1 MSNTSDF
8 KVKNG
13 LSVGTSI
20 TAVGSLT
27 TAGQTFPAADGST
40 GQYLKTDGSGALSW
54 GTVST
59 SFNITD
65 GTTTDTVGL
74 TETVTFTGGT
84 NITLAVTDN
93 TVTINN
99 DHVNSSDITENTN
112 LFFTDARAI
121 AAVQAA
127 ADLTIDGGTI
137 YVDTSA
143 NRVGISDTSPQQT
156 LDVAGNIGVNGTEV
170 INASSQIVG
179 AVLDSALTVGGSL
192 AGVLSNLKVQ
202 YGTAYSG
209 TPIQGSFFFDSLNQK
224 LKVYTGSAFV
234 DAVPAGSGGGGGGGA
249 TDANTTFRN
258 YSYTLTGTTS
268 AVTGAD
274 DNEITA
280 GAFIVGH
287 KYTITAT
294 GNTNFVTIGA
304 ANSNVGTVFTA
315 TGVGTGTGTA
325 KQTLFY
331 DTTSSATRVVAYVNG
346 IKQVYGSGRDFV
358 ATTGTSVAFTY
369 NLGSGDTVDLQ
380 VYELLTNAAYYLK
393 TETLATTAVN
403 SNIATAVAD
412 YLPLAGGTLTGQLNH
427 ISAGGGDYIAKFQ
440 NTTSGTPYGV
450 HIKDAS
456 SGSTGYPLLNISNHG
471 GNATH
476 FRVDSGA
483 GRVGFGASP
492 SSTSQVTIQG
502 PAGTSGSEIST
513 KALHI
518 IEGGYNNGATFQ
530 VSNASSVARFVV
542 DGSGKVGI
550 GTDSP
555 GTTLDIR
562 GSVNL
567 RKTNGLLFFTNDSI
581 AGSTNVNASFI
592 GMAHSA
598 GYHVTSNDGGFASNA
613 NSLLIGNYN
622 SGGGD
627 IILATSNAGP
637 YASGRVIIK
646 ESGNVGIGTSS
657 PGEKLSVNGTVSG
670 SSYRIL
676 SGSTISYSGSV
687 GRNTKIKGPT
697 GTDVGISLFNSANTF
712 AMQLYGDGNN
722 SYGFLNGDWAGWDLK
737 KTVAASGGNLYMNN
751 SVDYWLNANGTSK
764 TYQHLVGG
772 VSNTAGGAVFK
783 VGSSSNNG
791 ELSLNS
797 VNAGSDIVSYNRSN
811 GTYHPLNYYAG
822 SHNTFIA
829 GNTVWSVDA
838 NGHIKTQHGNT
849 GGYAQTSGSG
859 GIAIVNDQ
867 GSIGCSLISV
877 TNAARGWSN
886 FYVNRIHTTGQDT
899 RFMQFSVNGSGAT
912 GYIRLASASTM
923 TYGTSSDYRL
933 KENVVYDWDAT
944 TRLKQLKPARF
955 NFILD
960 GDDVVQDGFMAHEV
974 SDIVPLAVQ
983 GTKDAMKEE
992 DYEVTPAVYDSEGNE
1007 TEAAVMGTR
1016 TAIDP
1021 QGIDHS
1027 MLVPL
1032 LVKTIQE
1039 LEARLT
1045 AAGI

>member
-202 YGTAYSG
+202 YGTSYSG

-234 DAVPAGSGGGGGGGA
+234 DAVPAGGGGGGGGGA
-249 TDANTTFRN
+249 SDANTTFRN

-331 DTTSSATRVVAYVNG
+331 DTTSSSTRVVAYVNG

-412 YLPLAGGTLTGQLNH
+412 YLPLAGGTLTGALT
-427 ISAGGGDYIAKFQ
+427 G
-440 NTTSGTPYGV
+440 TT
-450 HIKDAS
+450 AS
-456 SGSTGYPLLNISNHG
+456 FTRLDI
-471 GNATH
+471 NAT
-476 FRVDSGA
+476 
-483 GRVGFGASP
+483 
-492 SSTSQVTIQG
+492 
-502 PAGTSGSEIST
+502 
-513 KALHI
+513 
-518 IEGGYNNGATFQ
+518 
-530 VSNASSVARFVV
+530 
-542 DGSGKVGI
+542 
-550 GTDSP
+550 
-555 GTTLDIR
+555 
-562 GSVNL
+562 
-567 RKTNGLLFFTNDSI
+567 
-581 AGSTNVNASFI
+581 
-592 GMAHSA
+592 
-598 GYHVTSNDGGFASNA
+598 
-613 NSLLIGNYN
+613 
-622 SGGGD
+622 
-627 IILATSNAGP
+627 
-637 YASGRVIIK
+637 
-646 ESGNVGIGTSS
+646 
-657 PGEKLSVNGTVSG
+657 
-670 SSYRIL
+670 
-676 SGSTISYSGSV
+676 
-687 GRNTKIKGPT
+687 NTQIKG
-697 GTDVGISLFNSANTF
+697 DLFAH
-712 AMQLYGDGNN
+712 ADGA
-722 SYGFLNGDWAGWDLK
+722 Y
-737 KTVAASGGNLYMNN
+737 
-751 SVDYWLNANGTSK
+751 
-764 TYQHLVGG
+764 
-772 VSNTAGGAVFK
+772 
-783 VGSSSNNG
+783 
-791 ELSLNS
+791 
-797 VNAGSDIVSYNRSN
+797 DI
-811 GTYHPLNYYAG
+811 AC
-822 SHNTFIA
+822 F
-829 GNTVWSVDA
+829 W
-838 NGHIKTQHGNT
+838 
-849 GGYAQTSGSG
+849 
-859 GIAIVNDQ
+859 
-867 GSIGCSLISV
+867 C
-877 TNAARGWSN
+877 
-886 FYVNRIHTTGQDT
+886 
-899 RFMQFSVNGSGAT
+899 
-912 GYIRLASASTM
+912 
-923 TYGTSSDYRL
+923 
-933 KENVVYDWDAT
+933 
-944 TRLKQLKPARF
+944 KQA
-955 NFILD
+955 
-960 GDDVVQDGFMAHEV
+960 
-974 SDIVPLAVQ
+974 
-983 GTKDAMKEE
+983 
-992 DYEVTPAVYDSEGNE
+992 
-1007 TEAAVMGTR
+1007 
-1016 TAIDP
+1016 
-1021 QGIDHS
+1021 
-1027 MLVPL
+1027 
-1032 LVKTIQE
+1032 
-1039 LEARLT
+1039 
-1045 AAGI
+1045 

>member
-224 LKVYTGSAFV
+224 LKVYTGSAFI

-268 AVTGAD
+268 AVSGAD

-304 ANSNVGTVFTA
+304 ANSNVGTAFTA

-331 DTTSSATRVVAYVNG
+331 DTTSSSTRVVAYVNG

-393 TETLATTAVN
+393 SETLATTAVN

-412 YLPLAGGTLTGQLNH
+412 YLPLAGGTMTGLLSIQADANARS
-427 ISAGGGDYIAKFQ
+427 IRIIGRSDDYGEMDFYENDNSTILARIQTHNTMFNIRAYSVPMNFQ
-440 NTTSGTPYGV
+440 Q
-450 HIKDAS
+450 
-456 SGSTGYPLLNISNHG
+456 G
-471 GNATH
+471 GN
-476 FRVDSGA
+476 
-483 GRVGFGASP
+483 
-492 SSTSQVTIQG
+492 
-502 PAGTSGSEIST
+502 T
-513 KALHI
+513 KM
-518 IEGGYNNGATFQ
+518 
-530 VSNASSVARFVV
+530 
-542 DGSGKVGI
+542 
-550 GTDSP
+550 
-555 GTTLDIR
+555 TL
-562 GSVNL
+562 L
-567 RKTNGLLFFTNDSI
+567 
-581 AGSTNVNASFI
+581 
-592 GMAHSA
+592 
-598 GYHVTSNDGGFASNA
+598 A
-613 NSLLIGNYN
+613 N
-622 SGGGD
+622 
-627 IILATSNAGP
+627 
-637 YASGRVIIK
+637 
-646 ESGNVGIGTSS
+646 GNVGIGTADPSALLHLKSTANSVGPSLIFENTNNAQTMNIDYWNNAGAVQSRISYLEGPAAWNFIPNTSS
-657 PGEKLSVNGTVSG
+657 GASALYVAYDGNVGIGATANLTSKLTVNAPAASHTTGYQEDIAQFYTTQSPYTGRHYLNMFHDNNNRDGTTDHTVWG
-670 SSYRIL
+670 MGFGYDGNTRGGIQYDHKGQERLTLWSSYGDIHFK
-676 SGSTISYSGSV
+676 GNSV
-687 GRNTKIKGPT
+687 GAASKLAHQADTSIMVLRGNGNVGI
-697 GTDVGISLFNSANTF
+697 GTDAPDRLLHLQKTRTGAIS
-712 AMQLYGDGNN
+712 
-722 SYGFLNGDWAGWDLK
+722 
-737 KTVAASGGNLYMNN
+737 SGG
-751 SVDYWLNANGTSK
+751 
-764 TYQHLVGG
+764 
-772 VSNTAGGAVFK
+772 
-783 VGSSSNNG
+783 
-791 ELSLNS
+791 
-797 VNAGSDIVSYNRSN
+797 
-811 GTYHPLNYYAG
+811 
-822 SHNTFIA
+822 
-829 GNTVWSVDA
+829 
-838 NGHIKTQHGNT
+838 GNT
-849 GGYAQTSGSG
+849 GSVVKLHLAAQFEAGYNSSATDFLGGLEFSSDDTSGSG
-859 GIAIVNDQ
+859 LAGAGTRAAIRAPVLDAYNNVGLSFETGGTRAERMRIDHQ
-867 GSIGCSLISV
+867 GRVTTPYQPNFLARIPSGSV
-877 TNAARGWSN
+877 AITSNGWATFNFNSTALGWDRGSN
-886 FYVNRIHTTGQDT
+886 FTGGT
-899 RFMQFSVNGSGAT
+899 KRFTAPVAGIYFFQWLIQIEGITDAPTWYYAYPTVNGSGSFGT
-912 GYIRLASASTM
+912 TNGM
-923 TYGTSSDYRL
+923 TAADQVEPVGSY
-933 KENVVYDWDAT
+933 
-944 TRLKQLKPARF
+944 
-955 NFILD
+955 
-960 GDDVVQDGFMAHEV
+960 H
-974 SDIVPLAVQ
+974 
-983 GTKDAMKEE
+983 AMKGTQSLQLAAN
-992 DYEVTPAVYDSEGNE
+992 DYVEMRYYWDNGNGNLKGGGE
-1007 TEAAVMGTR
+1007 
-1016 TAIDP
+1016 
-1021 QGIDHS
+1021 S
-1027 MLVPL
+1027 MW
-1032 LVKTIQE
+1032 
-1039 LEARLT
+1039 
-1045 AAGI
+1045 AGHLIG

>member
-224 LKVYTGSAFV
+224 LKVYTGSAFI

-268 AVTGAD
+268 AVSGAD

-304 ANSNVGTVFTA
+304 ANSNVNTVFTA

-412 YLPLAGGTLTGQLNH
+412 YLPLAGGTMTGALN
-427 ISAGGGDYIAKFQ
+427 IESGDNLQIKDRGSVLLYNTNDDNYGRIR
-440 NTTSGTPYGV
+440 NTTASGNELQF
-450 HIKDAS
+450 
-456 SGSTGYPLLNISNHG
+456 ST
-471 GNATH
+471 NAL
-476 FRVDSGA
+476 A
-483 GRVGFGASP
+483 M
-492 SSTSQVTIQG
+492 TID
-502 PAGTSGSEIST
+502 I
-513 KALHI
+513 
-518 IEGGYNNGATFQ
+518 N
-530 VSNASSVARFVV
+530 
-542 DGSGKVGI
+542 GKVGI
-550 GTDSP
+550 GTAAPASRLDVLNGTANTQVASFSGADAGGGLKILTASTTRNDDTVILKASDAFGEIAFTSDNTEVMRITKDNNVGI
-555 GTTLDIR
+555 GTTAPTSKLHIGAVSDTAENAIAFSNNAVSGYVGIE
-562 GSVNL
+562 GSSGNRFVGSAVN
-567 RKTNGLLFFTNDSI
+567 NM
-581 AGSTNVNASFI
+581 FI
-592 GMAHSA
+592 GTTGA
-598 GYHVTSNDGGFASNA
+598 DG
-613 NSLLIGNYN
+613 LE
-622 SGGGD
+622 
-627 IILATSNAGP
+627 LATNNNV
-637 YASGRVIIK
+637 RMVINPG
-646 ESGNVGIGTSS
+646 GNVGIGTAA
-657 PGEKLSVNGTVSG
+657 PTTPLHVNGTAIIG
-670 SSYRIL
+670 SASNQSTSAIAGLHVLDNNYSHWSTTL
-676 SGSTISYSGSV
+676 SKQQV
-687 GRNTKIKGPT
+687 ALR
-697 GTDVGISLFNSANTF
+697 VETF
-712 AMQLYGDGNN
+712 WN
-722 SYGFLNGDWAGWDLK
+722 
-737 KTVAASGGNLYMNN
+737 AASGGRTNGAYGGGIGFNHLGGHSGTHDENVHAWVGLRVEDTPGHERSNLVFATNN
-751 SVDYWLNANGTSK
+751 ITTDEDAGILERMCITPAGDVGINTKEPKEKLHVDGPSAYGGPKWGTWTETMTTINGGSQTVRIVEDWSGRWVLAGRWAANAAVSVTGIWSSVRGLSTSTSQSEATAFSADFGESYPTECRFLGATDFTNYYNTRTIDFIHGVPVGRPWELFMSGGVTSGMTSVQGVGSAKYGWTARGAYDGFGRWSNPNYQYHRISDEGNGGMIHSSNAFRSPTNNAFNWNIQSDAKVSVDGTGA
-764 TYQHLVGG
+764 TY
-772 VSNTAGGAVFK
+772 S
-783 VGSSSNNG
+783 
-791 ELSLNS
+791 
-797 VNAGSDIVSYNRSN
+797 
-811 GTYHPLNYYAG
+811 
-822 SHNTFIA
+822 
-829 GNTVWSVDA
+829 
-838 NGHIKTQHGNT
+838 
-849 GGYAQTSGSG
+849 
-859 GIAIVNDQ
+859 
-867 GSIGCSLISV
+867 
-877 TNAARGWSN
+877 
-886 FYVNRIHTTGQDT
+886 GQDT
-899 RFMQFSVNGSGAT
+899 DVTSMFGSDDAYDAKFGDSWPSRTSNSNFSGTQLS
-912 GYIRLASASTM
+912 SAVWV
-923 TYGTSSDYRL
+923 L
-933 KENVVYDWDAT
+933 IK
-944 TRLKQLKPARF
+944 
-955 NFILD
+955 
-960 GDDVVQDGFMAHEV
+960 
-974 SDIVPLAVQ
+974 
-983 GTKDAMKEE
+983 
-992 DYEVTPAVYDSEGNE
+992 
-1007 TEAAVMGTR
+1007 MG
-1016 TAIDP
+1016 
-1021 QGIDHS
+1021 GI
-1027 MLVPL
+1027 
-1032 LVKTIQE
+1032 
-1039 LEARLT
+1039 
-1045 AAGI
+1045 

>member
-280 GAFIVGH
+280 GAFIIGH

-412 YLPLAGGTLTGQLNH
+412 YLPLAGGTMTGALVLTGNH
-427 ISAGGGDYIAKFQ
+427 LTVDNGYGISSIGGIKYIADS
-440 NTTSGTPYGV
+440 NN
-450 HIKDAS
+450 DAPS
-456 SGSTGYPLLNISNHG
+456 SGAIHNFYTDNG
-471 GNATH
+471 
-476 FRVDSGA
+476 
-483 GRVGFGASP
+483 
-492 SSTSQVTIQG
+492 STSALVI
-502 PAGTSGSEIST
+502 AKSG
-513 KALHI
+513 
-518 IEGGYNNGATFQ
+518 N
-530 VSNASSVARFVV
+530 
-542 DGSGKVGI
+542 VGI

-562 GSVNL
+562 GSANL

-646 ESGNVGIGTSS
+646 ESGNVGIGVSN
-657 PGEKLSVNGTVSG
+657 PGYPLQVNGDVDILNVKG
-670 SSYRIL
+670 SSGNAFVRFTDSDASADFSIGADDGSGAGAGAFILYDRSNSAYRL
-676 SGSTISYSGSV
+676 VVNSSGNVGIGATTNLTSKLTVNAPHASHTTGYQEDIAQFYTTQSPYTGRHYLNMFHDNNNRDGTTDHTVWGMGFGYDGNTRGGIQYDHKGQERLTLWSSYGDIHFKGNSAGSASKRADQADTDIMVLRGNGNV
-687 GRNTKIKGPT
+687 GIGIAAPTKKLDVVG
-697 GTDVGISLFNSANTF
+697 GTDYNTRFKSASTRSGFIIESPSSTQVGSGLVLASDGSFRLGTNAHYHQQMFQTGVTQVLGGGNVGISIDTSGVVTKPNHPYINATIATNSVISYGTNAQVFDNAIRTTVVTSSSGITHTATGGRF
-712 AMQLYGDGNN
+712 TVPVAGLYWVSWSTMYNGNITAYYDIEKNN
-722 SYGFLNGDWAGWDLK
+722 SPITGGFRAYG
-737 KTVAASGGNLYMNN
+737 SGAN
-751 SVDYWLNANGTSK
+751 SSAWSAIY
-764 TYQHLVGG
+764 
-772 VSNTAGGAVFK
+772 AGGLTDMAANDYF
-783 VGSSSNNG
+783 
-791 ELSLNS
+791 
-797 VNAGSDIVSYNRSN
+797 
-811 GTYHPLNYYAG
+811 
-822 SHNTFIA
+822 
-829 GNTVWSVDA
+829 TV
-838 NGHIKTQHGNT
+838 K
-849 GGYAQTSGSG
+849 
-859 GIAIVNDQ
+859 
-867 GSIGCSLISV
+867 CK
-877 TNAARGWSN
+877 
-886 FYVNRIHTTGQDT
+886 
-899 RFMQFSVNGSGAT
+899 SGAT
-912 GYIRLASASTM
+912 GNAHGDKHM
-923 TYGTSSDYRL
+923 
-933 KENVVYDWDAT
+933 
-944 TRLKQLKPARF
+944 
-955 NFILD
+955 NFVAYLI
-960 GDDVVQDGFMAHEV
+960 A
-974 SDIVPLAVQ
+974 
-983 GTKDAMKEE
+983 
-992 DYEVTPAVYDSEGNE
+992 
-1007 TEAAVMGTR
+1007 
-1016 TAIDP
+1016 
-1021 QGIDHS
+1021 
-1027 MLVPL
+1027 
-1032 LVKTIQE
+1032 
-1039 LEARLT
+1039 
-1045 AAGI
+1045 